1 MNLQNSWYD
10 AILQRTSRRTYQKRE
25 IEPTKAAK
33 IKHLIEEI
41 NEESG
46 LHIQYVDHG
55 NHLLSGFKASYGLI
69 SGMPSLIALAGKAK
83 DPDLKRKSGY
93 YGEFIVLECV
103 SLGLGTCWISGTY
116 DRKEC
121 MKSIEMSEE
130 EELVCVIA
138 VGNASENKTV
148 KEQLV
153 SRLNGRKQSFDELLT
168 DRDDSLPP
176 WVASGIEAARLSPSA
191 VNGKPIGYRFKDH
204 QLTAFIAKKNHDAEE
219 IDLGISM
226 ANFQIGALHSQKEG
240 IWKKTKDGYSFE

>member
-1 MNLQNSWYD
+1 
-10 AILQRTSRRTYQKRE
+10 
-25 IEPTKAAK
+25 
-33 IKHLIEEI
+33 
-41 NEESG
+41 
-46 LHIQYVDHG
+46 
-55 NHLLSGFKASYGLI
+55 
-69 SGMPSLIALAGKAK
+69 
-83 DPDLKRKSGY
+83 
-93 YGEFIVLECV
+93 
-103 SLGLGTCWISGTY
+103 
-116 DRKEC
+116 
-121 MKSIEMSEE
+121 MSEDE
-130 EELVCVIA
+130 DLVCVIA
-138 VGNASENKTV
+138 IGNTVENKSV

-153 SRLNGRKQSFDELLT
+153 SRLNGRKQSFDEILT